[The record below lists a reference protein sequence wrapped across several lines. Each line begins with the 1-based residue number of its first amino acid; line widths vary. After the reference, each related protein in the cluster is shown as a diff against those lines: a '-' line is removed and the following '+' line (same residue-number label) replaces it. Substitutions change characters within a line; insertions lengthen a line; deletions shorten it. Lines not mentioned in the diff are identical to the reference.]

1 MNNYGLEL
9 VFWVVLGVYLIYQYE
24 EFKKKLKKYFG
35 KY

>member
-24 EFKKKLKKYFG
+24 EFKKK
-35 KY
+35 